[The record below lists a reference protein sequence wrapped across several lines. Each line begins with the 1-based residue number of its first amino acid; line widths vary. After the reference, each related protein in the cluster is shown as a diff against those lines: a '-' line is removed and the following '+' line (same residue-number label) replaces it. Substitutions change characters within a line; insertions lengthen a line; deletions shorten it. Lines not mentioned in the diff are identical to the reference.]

1 MSRDT
6 ALLNEMGQRILQRRQ
21 ELGLTQEELAEK
33 GNMTPQFVSY
43 AELGKRA
50 MRPENVIKMAA
61 ALEVSTDYLLT
72 GEITD
77 KDTLLLSKKLNNLS
91 PTQLKIIENI
101 VDECINLYDNKKV

>member
-101 VDECINLYDNKKV
+101 VDECIDLYDNKKV